1 MRTFESVPIEIPIPR
16 SRDPLHRRE
25 AVAEVRLCRGADA
38 DPSPSLGDQVE
49 LDIAR
54 VCSVH
59 DRGSRAEATRLRK
72 QLDGSD
78 AVLGDALLD
87 LAGLLVGVDV
97 EHEAFRRRVA
107 PDLLEPVPRAR
118 PDGVGGDA
126 DLDPG
131 LAQALDFVE
140 VCGHGFL
147 AKAGDASAAVG
158 DVEEDE
164 VDVDLVRRFGGC
176 KPLGDPDVVKLPD
189 RGESRSEHLAVGL
202 SVLRSNSV
210 GSEPA
215 RLYEHRVAPRP
226 EVAALDPTSH
236 RPLERMAVGVDE
248 TGQRQTLD
256 HAARLAGAE
265 KPPGRGETILD
276 FVDRSATPSVAPPLS
291 QLPNALTV
299 ARFALIPLF
308 VVLVLR
314 SDEGHSVAAAI
325 VFAVAGITDQ
335 IDGFLARRWHVESD
349 FGKLAD
355 PLADRL
361 MIDAAI
367 VLLWIEGR
375 LPWPALAIIL
385 LRDVILVGGSR
396 FAVKRGYTFEVSFLG
411 KAATWLLYASI
422 VGILATPAGTD
433 WPLVLF
439 WIGVGGA
446 VLAGLDYVVKVWRVV
461 R

>member
-1 MRTFESVPIEIPIPR
+1 MT
-16 SRDPLHRRE
+16 
-25 AVAEVRLCRGADA
+25 
-38 DPSPSLGDQVE
+38 
-49 LDIAR
+49 
-54 VCSVH
+54 
-59 DRGSRAEATRLRK
+59 
-72 QLDGSD
+72 
-78 AVLGDALLD
+78 
-87 LAGLLVGVDV
+87 
-97 EHEAFRRRVA
+97 
-107 PDLLEPVPRAR
+107 
-118 PDGVGGDA
+118 
-126 DLDPG
+126 
-131 LAQALDFVE
+131 
-140 VCGHGFL
+140 
-147 AKAGDASAAVG
+147 
-158 DVEEDE
+158 
-164 VDVDLVRRFGGC
+164 
-176 KPLGDPDVVKLPD
+176 
-189 RGESRSEHLAVGL
+189 
-202 SVLRSNSV
+202 
-210 GSEPA
+210 
-215 RLYEHRVAPRP
+215 
-226 EVAALDPTSH
+226 
-236 RPLERMAVGVDE
+236 VGVDE

-265 KPPGRGETILD
+265 KPAGRGETILD
-276 FVDRSATPSVAPPLS
+276 VVDRSATPSVAPPLS

-314 SDEGHSVAAAI
+314 SDEGHSLAAAI